1 MQLTLLLLLIW
12 LPHARPPTVII
23 HFIIVQCCGKANVAA
38 NLTYGKHKF
47 RIHWHNMCSVH
58 FRVVHLSTFSHQ
70 SDIHFYQRIPR
81 HTSSQS
87 ASVFSWPGQ
96 IPSANIEHGRCVNTA
111 SVMMNCF
118 ESIATSIYQGVIET
132 TEQDQ
137 QLFVIFYIDWLTFKL
152 K

>member
-12 LPHARPPTVII
+12 RPHARPPTVIL
-23 HFIIVQCCGKANVAA
+23 HFIIVQYCGKANVAA
-38 NLTYGKHKF
+38 KLKTQV
-47 RIHWHNMCSVH
+47 RIHWHNMRSVY

-70 SDIHFYQRIPR
+70 SDIHFHQWLPR
-81 HTSSQS
+81 HTSCQF

-111 SVMMNCF
+111 FVMMNCF
-118 ESIATSIYQGVIET
+118 ESIATSMYQGVIET